1 MKTLPLYRYTRS
13 DGGITTSLIKPS
25 GEYTEMFRLVADEG
39 KELIKNGERA
49 QCVDVDSI
57 EGWAEVEAITP
68 SGDEITDAE
77 ALEILLGGAV

>member
-25 GEYTEMFRLVADEG
+25 GEYTEMVRLVADEG
-39 KELIKNGERA
+39 KELIKNGERV

-57 EGWAEVEAITP
+57 EGWTEVEATTP
-68 SGDEITDAE
+68 SRDEITDTE
-77 ALEILLGGAV
+77 ALQIITGGAT